1 LSGEETKKTTVD
13 LPVSLHKQ
21 LKLAV
26 AEDPSLSIGK
36 ILWKAAKNYF
46 NFRASLSVK
55 ESKHKAIEDIIEQ
68 VPVIVFKAQVS
79 DDPEDK
85 LEFPISIDCLLALH
99 ASCHE
104 ALKKAGVPI
113 PDDRTTQ

>member
-1 LSGEETKKTTVD
+1 MSGEETKKTTVD
-13 LPVSLHKQ
+13 LPISLHKQ
-21 LKLAV
+21 LKFAV
-26 AEDPSLSIGK
+26 AEDPSLSLTK
-36 ILWKAAKNYF
+36 IFGRALKNWLD
-46 NFRASLSVK
+46 FRTSLDWK
-55 ESKHKAIEDIIEQ
+55 ESRDKALQE
-68 VPVIVFKAQVS
+68 IVFKAQVS

-113 PDDRTTQ
+113 LDDRKTQ